1 MDISINEVKKDAVQS
16 FSNRFI
22 YSLDDGKIKEF
33 KFPRSLGKNIYTS
46 KFLHEGDKITGIN
59 SGSQNTKAGV
69 VKVLA
74 PKVRDSKKIV
84 NSIIKET
91 KFSLY

>member
-1 MDISINEVKKDAVQS
+1 MLIYNKLKIFFKKPGQYFRYKNET
-16 FSNRFI
+16 FRRLYF
-22 YSLDDGKIKEF
+22 
-33 KFPRSLGKNIYTS
+33 YTS

-74 PKVRDSKKIV
+74 PKVRDSKKIA